1 MKKGDMSTNIKPR
14 EGELLTRAGKRISI
28 GPNVDLYT
36 SVLEAE
42 QAAGE
47 SRGRVAL
54 IVHPRELRDL
64 GVKERSPSRVSNP
77 RGPKRDASDYR
88 ACREIE
94 FHE

>member
-94 FHE
+94 FHK